1 MPSAVL
7 HRWDAIPA
15 QDLAP
20 GIRRRFITTGRM
32 TVAHF
37 HLSRGAVV
45 PKHSHDHEQLSYVVS
60 GVAKFH
66 VAGEETVVRAGE
78 AIQIHSWAEHSVE
91 VLEDT
96 FVIDTFAPVRQ
107 DWLDGT
113 DTYFKARTENLE
125 LKTEN

>member
-7 HRWDAIPA
+7 HRWDAIPS
-15 QDLAP
+15 QELAP
-20 GIRRRFITTGRM
+20 GIRRRFLTTGRM

-37 HLSRGAVV
+37 NLARGATV

-60 GVAKFH
+60 GALTFH
-66 VAGEETVVRAGE
+66 VAGEDTVVRAGE
-78 AIQIHSWAEHSVE
+78 AIQIPSWAEHSVD

-96 FVIDTFAPVRQ
+96 LVIDTFAPVRQ

-113 DTYFKARTENLE
+113 DTYFKAADRT
-125 LKTEN
+125 

>member
-20 GIRRRFITTGRM
+20 GVRRRFITTSRM

-37 HLSRGAVV
+37 NLQRGAVV
-45 PKHSHDHEQLSYVVS
+45 PRHSHDHEQLSYVVS
-60 GVAKFH
+60 GALKFN
-66 VAGEETVVRAGE
+66 VAGEDVTVRAGE
-78 AIQIHSWAEHSVE
+78 LIQIPSWAEHGVDA
-91 VLEDT
+91 LEDSY
-96 FVIDTFAPVRQ
+96 VVDTFAPVRQ

-113 DTYFKARTENLE
+113 DTYFKAQRSEAEGQLR
-125 LKTEN
+125 